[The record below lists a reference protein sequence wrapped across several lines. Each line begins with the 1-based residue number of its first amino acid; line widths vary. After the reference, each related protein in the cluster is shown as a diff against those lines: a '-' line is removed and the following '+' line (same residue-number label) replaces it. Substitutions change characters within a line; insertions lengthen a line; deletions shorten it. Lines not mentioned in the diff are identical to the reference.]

1 MSRRAQR
8 RWARHQARQQAWQ
21 QGWQNWQQGAN
32 QAPAAGFRAPAP
44 SGRAPSGI
52 VPSAAARPAVVPP
65 PVQPAPAP
73 SYPRL
78 YRRNGGAVIGGV
90 CGGIADHLGVD
101 ATKVRI
107 AFTLLALLGAGVVMY
122 ALLWF
127 MCRPGTDTEHPDPA
141 ERRQGLALAVLGVVG
156 AATLASVASNTS
168 AGFVV
173 PVLVIGI
180 GAALVWREA
189 DSASRTPVST
199 HAGGSRLITGL
210 RMLGGVTLV
219 IVGLAVVFLGRV
231 DVAAIPTALAA
242 VVLTLVGVAL
252 LTVPIWVRMWR
263 DLGAERAARV
273 RTIEREEIASHLHDS
288 VLQTLA
294 LIQKQSA
301 DGAAVKRLA
310 RSQERELREWLFGG
324 SEAPAQS
331 LAAALKAAAADV
343 EDAHSVA
350 VDVITVGDVE
360 GAELGVDDR
369 FTALLGAAKEAMVN
383 AAKHSGCESIDTYA
397 EVDEASVSVFVRDRG
412 VGFDLDG
419 VPSDRQG
426 LAKSIRSRMERRGG
440 SVAVRTAPGRGT
452 EVRLSMARLAEGDE
466 TVAAETAEESA

>member
-1 MSRRAQR
+1 M
-8 RWARHQARQQAWQ
+8 H
-21 QGWQNWQQGAN
+21 
-32 QAPAAGFRAPAP
+32 
-44 SGRAPSGI
+44 
-52 VPSAAARPAVVPP
+52 
-65 PVQPAPAP
+65 
-73 SYPRL
+73 
-78 YRRNGGAVIGGV
+78 RRNGGAVIGGV

-173 PVLVIGI
+173 PVLVVGV
-180 GAALVWREA
+180 GVALVWREA
-189 DSASRTPVST
+189 DSASHTAPSP
-199 HAGGSRLITGL
+199 AGGSRLITWL
-210 RMLGGVTLV
+210 RMIGGATLV
-219 IVGLAVVFLGRV
+219 VVGLAVVFLGRV
-231 DVAAIPTALAA
+231 EVSAIPTALAA

-324 SEAPAQS
+324 VDAPAQS
-331 LAAALKAAAADV
+331 LAAALKVAAADV

-360 GAELGVDDR
+360 GPELGVDDR

-397 EVDEASVSVFVRDRG
+397 EVDDASVSVFVRDRG
-412 VGFDLDG
+412 IGFDLDG

-426 LAKSIRSRMERRGG
+426 LAKSIRSRVERRGG
-440 SVAVRTAPGRGT
+440 SVVVRTAPGRGT

-466 TVAAETAEESA
+466 PVAPERAEETA

>member
-8 RWARHQARQQAWQ
+8 RWVRHQARQQAWQ
-21 QGWQNWQQGAN
+21 QGWQNWQREWQPSAG
-32 QAPAAGFRAPAP
+32 QAQAAGFRAPGP
-44 SGRAPSGI
+44 S
-52 VPSAAARPAVVPP
+52 PAVVPP

-73 SYPRL
+73 SYPRMH
-78 YRRNGGAVIGGV
+78 RRNGGAVIGGV

-189 DSASRTPVST
+189 DSASRTPSST
-199 HAGGSRLITGL
+199 PGGSRFVTWL
-210 RMLGGVTLV
+210 RVLGGATLV
-219 IVGLAVVFLGRV
+219 VVGLAVVFLGRV
-231 DVAAIPTALAA
+231 DVAALPTALAA

-397 EVDEASVSVFVRDRG
+397 EVDETSVSVFVRDRG
-412 VGFDLDG
+412 VGFDPDG

-440 SVAVRTAPGRGT
+440 SVVVRTAPGRGT
-452 EVRLSMARLAEGDE
+452 EVRLSMARLHEGDE
-466 TVAAETAEESA
+466 TVAPETAEESA

>member
-1 MSRRAQR
+1 MQ
-8 RWARHQARQQAWQ
+8 
-21 QGWQNWQQGAN
+21 
-32 QAPAAGFRAPAP
+32 
-44 SGRAPSGI
+44 
-52 VPSAAARPAVVPP
+52 
-65 PVQPAPAP
+65 
-73 SYPRL
+73 
-78 YRRNGGAVIGGV
+78 RRNGGAVIGGV
-90 CGGIADHLGVD
+90 CGGIADHLDVD
-101 ATKVRI
+101 VTKVRI

-127 MCRPGTDTEHPDPA
+127 LCRPGTDTEKPDPA

-156 AATLASVASNTS
+156 AATLASVASSTS

-173 PVLVIGI
+173 PVIVIGV

-189 DSASRTPVST
+189 DSASRTPSAAT
-199 HAGGSRLITGL
+199 SGGSRLITWL
-210 RMLGGVTLV
+210 RALGGVTLV
-219 IVGLAVVFLGRV
+219 VVGLAVVFLGRV
-231 DVAAIPTALAA
+231 DVAALPTALAA

-324 SEAPAQS
+324 ADIPAQS

-343 EDAHSVA
+343 EDAHGVA
-350 VDVITVGDVE
+350 VHVITVGDVE

-369 FTALLGAAKEAMVN
+369 FSALLGAAKEAMVN
-383 AAKHSGCESIDTYA
+383 AAKHSGCESIDAYA
-397 EVDEASVSVFVRDRG
+397 EVDDAAAAVFVRDRG
-412 VGFDLDG
+412 VGFDPDA
-419 VPSDRQG
+419 VPQDRQG
-426 LAKSIRSRMERRGG
+426 LAKSIRARMERRGG
-440 SVAVRTAPGRGT
+440 ETAVRSTPGRGT
-452 EVRLSMARLAEGDE
+452 EIRLSMPRNEGD
-466 TVAAETAEESA
+466 VAGVAPQDAPAADR

>member
-1 MSRRAQR
+1 MSRRSQGR
-8 RWARHQARQQAWQ
+8 RAWHQARQQAWQ
-21 QGWQNWQQGAN
+21 QGWQNWQQGA
-32 QAPAAGFRAPAP
+32 QAPAAGYRAAP
-44 SGRAPSGI
+44 G
-52 VPSAAARPAVVPP
+52 PAVLPP
-65 PVQPAPAP
+65 PATPAPAP
-73 SYPRL
+73 SYPRMH
-78 YRRNGGAVIGGV
+78 RRNGGAVIGGV

-127 MCRPGTDTEHPDPA
+127 MCRPGTDTARPDPA

-156 AATLASVASNTS
+156 AATLASVASNSS

-173 PVLVIGI
+173 PVIVIGV

-189 DSASRTPVST
+189 DSASGDPSG
-199 HAGGSRLITGL
+199 ALGGSSRLITWL

-219 IVGLAVVFLGRV
+219 VVGLAVVFLGRV

-252 LTVPIWVRMWR
+252 LTVPVWVRMWR

-324 SEAPAQS
+324 AQAPAQS
-331 LAAALKAAAADV
+331 LVAALKAAAADV

-350 VDVITVGDVE
+350 VGVITVGDVE
-360 GAELGVDDR
+360 GDELGVDDR
-369 FTALLGAAKEAMVN
+369 FSALLGAAREAMVN
-383 AAKHSGCESIDTYA
+383 AAKHSGCEQVDTYA
-397 EVDEASVSVFVRDRG
+397 EVDDRTVSVFVRDRG
-412 VGFDLDG
+412 VGFDPDA
-419 VPSDRQG
+419 VPADRQG

-440 SVAVRTAPGRGT
+440 EVGVRSAPGRGT
-452 EVRLSMARLAEGDE
+452 EVRLTMPRLCADGGTGVPVGAGEGSLDSSSPQ
-466 TVAAETAEESA
+466 AGPASGG

>member
-1 MSRRAQR
+1 MSRRAER
-8 RWARHQARQQAWQ
+8 RWARQQARQQAWQ
-21 QGWQNWQQGAN
+21 QGWQNWQQGWQQGAE
-32 QAPAAGFRAPAP
+32 QASAAGLRAPAP
-44 SGRAPSGI
+44 GA
-52 VPSAAARPAVVPP
+52 VNAARPAVTRPSVVPP

-78 YRRNGGAVIGGV
+78 QRRNGGAVIGGV

-127 MCRPGTDTEHPDPA
+127 MCRPGTDTQHPDPA

-156 AATLASVASNTS
+156 AATLASVASSTS

-189 DSASRTPVST
+189 DSARTPT
-199 HAGGSRLITGL
+199 ATIGAGSRLITWL

-397 EVDEASVSVFVRDRG
+397 EVDDTSVSVYVRDRG
-412 VGFDLDG
+412 VGFDPDG

-466 TVAAETAEESA
+466 TVAPETAEESA

>member
-1 MSRRAQR
+1 MSRRAER

-21 QGWQNWQQGAN
+21 QGWQNWQQGWQQGAEPG
-32 QAPAAGFRAPAP
+32 PAADLRAPAP
-44 SGRAPSGI
+44 A
-52 VPSAAARPAVVPP
+52 VARPAVVPP
-65 PVQPAPAP
+65 PAQPAPAP
-73 SYPRL
+73 SYPRMH
-78 YRRNGGAVIGGV
+78 RRNGGAVIGGV

-189 DSASRTPVST
+189 DSASRTPAST
-199 HAGGSRLITGL
+199 PGGSRLITWL
-210 RMLGGVTLV
+210 RVLGGATLV
-219 IVGLAVVFLGRV
+219 VVGLAVVFLGRV
-231 DVAAIPTALAA
+231 DVAALPTALAA

-252 LTVPIWVRMWR
+252 LTVPIWVRRWR

-324 SEAPAQS
+324 FEAPAQS

-343 EDAHSVA
+343 EDALSVA
-350 VDVITVGDVE
+350 VDVIPVGDVE

-397 EVDEASVSVFVRDRG
+397 EVDDAAVSVFVRDRG
-412 VGFDLDG
+412 VGFDPDG

-466 TVAAETAEESA
+466 TVAPETAEESA

>member
-8 RWARHQARQQAWQ
+8 RWARQEASRQAWQ
-21 QGWQNWQQGAN
+21 QGWGQSWQAWQQSGHPAP
-32 QAPAAGFRAPAP
+32 PAAVHPA
-44 SGRAPSGI
+44 AL
-52 VPSAAARPAVVPP
+52 AVVPP
-65 PVQPAPAP
+65 HRQPAP
-73 SYPRL
+73 SYPRMH
-78 YRRNGGAVIGGV
+78 RRSGGAVIGGV

-101 ATKVRI
+101 VTKVRI

-127 MCRPGTDTEHPDPA
+127 MCRPGTDTERPDPA

-156 AATLASVASNTS
+156 AATLASVASSTS

-173 PVLVIGI
+173 PVIVIGV

-189 DSASRTPVST
+189 DSARTPST
-199 HAGGSRLITGL
+199 ALGGSRLITWL

-324 SEAPAQS
+324 AEAPARS
-331 LAAALKAAAADV
+331 LAAALRAAAADV

-360 GAELGVDDR
+360 GPELGVDDR
-369 FTALLGAAKEAMVN
+369 FTALLGAAREAMVN

-397 EVDEASVSVFVRDRG
+397 EVDDDAVSVFVRDRG
-412 VGFDLDG
+412 VGFDPEA

-426 LAKSIRSRMERRGG
+426 LAKSIRSRVERRGG
-440 SVAVRTAPGRGT
+440 TVAVRSTPGRGT
-452 EVRLSMARLAEGDE
+452 EVRLTIARPAEGDE
-466 TVAAETAEESA
+466 IAQEKAEENA

>member
-1 MSRRAQR
+1 MSNRRAHR
-8 RWARHQARQQAWQ
+8 RYARQQAWLQSREQWQQWQ
-21 QGWQNWQQGAN
+21 QGWAAHASAFSAAQGA
-32 QAPAAGFRAPAP
+32 PT
-44 SGRAPSGI
+44 
-52 VPSAAARPAVVPP
+52 VPSPGPA
-65 PVQPAPAP
+65 PAPAP
-73 SYPRL
+73 SAPVPPAPAPTYPRML
-78 YRRNGGAVIGGV
+78 RRNGGAVIGGV
-90 CGGIADHLGVD
+90 CGGIADHLGVEV
-101 ATKVRI
+101 TKVRI
-107 AFTLLALLGAGVVMY
+107 AFTLLALLGAGVIMY

-127 MCRPGTDTEHPDPA
+127 LCRPGTDTARPDPA

-156 AATLASVASNTS
+156 AATLASVASNTG
-168 AGFVV
+168 AGFVI

-189 DSASRTPVST
+189 DSASRTPSS
-199 HAGGSRLITGL
+199 APGGGSRLITWL

-231 DVAAIPTALAA
+231 DVAALPTALAA
-242 VVLTLVGVAL
+242 VLLTLVGVAL

-294 LIQKQSA
+294 LIQKQSS

-324 SEAPAQS
+324 AEAPAQS
-331 LAAALKAAAADV
+331 LAAALKAAAGDV

-383 AAKHSGCESIDTYA
+383 AAKHSGCDSVDTYA
-397 EVDEASVSVFVRDRG
+397 EVDENSVAVYVRDRG
-412 VGFDLDG
+412 VGFDPDE

-440 SVAVRTAPGRGT
+440 TVVVRSGAGRGT
-452 EVRLSMARLAEGDE
+452 EVRLTMPRAVDGVEA
-466 TVAAETAEESA
+466 TAEESA

>member
-1 MSRRAQR
+1 MSRLTQR
-8 RWARHQARQQAWQ
+8 RRARHQARQQAWQ
-21 QGWQNWQQGAN
+21 NWQQAVRT
-32 QAPAAGFRAPAP
+32 PAAAYRPA
-44 SGRAPSGI
+44 
-52 VPSAAARPAVVPP
+52 VPAPAVVPP
-65 PVQPAPAP
+65 QVQPAPAP
-73 SYPRL
+73 TYPRL
-78 YRRNGGAVIGGV
+78 HRRNGGAVIGGV
-90 CGGIADHLGVD
+90 CGGVADHLGVD
-101 ATKVRI
+101 AVKVRI

-127 MCRPGTDTEHPDPA
+127 MCRPGADTAPPDPA

-156 AATLASVASNTS
+156 AATLASVASSTS

-173 PVLVIGI
+173 PVIVIGV

-189 DSASRTPVST
+189 DSARSPST
-199 HAGGSRLITGL
+199 THGGGSRLITWL

-231 DVAAIPTALAA
+231 DVAALPTALAA

-252 LTVPIWVRMWR
+252 LTVPVWVRMWR
-263 DLGAERAARV
+263 DLSAERAARV

-324 SEAPAQS
+324 AEAPAQS

-343 EDAHSVA
+343 EDAHAVA

-397 EVDEASVSVFVRDRG
+397 EVDDRTVSVFVRDRG
-412 VGFDLDG
+412 VGFDPDA

-440 SVAVRTAPGRGT
+440 SVAVRTSPGRGT
-452 EVRLSMARLAEGDE
+452 EVRLSMARIGDDE
-466 TVAAETAEESA
+466 SVAPENAEESA

>member
-1 MSRRAQR
+1 M
-8 RWARHQARQQAWQ
+8 
-21 QGWQNWQQGAN
+21 
-32 QAPAAGFRAPAP
+32 
-44 SGRAPSGI
+44 
-52 VPSAAARPAVVPP
+52 PP
-65 PVQPAPAP
+65 PGQPAPAP
-73 SYPRL
+73 SYPRMH
-78 YRRNGGAVIGGV
+78 RRSGGAVIGGV
-90 CGGIADHLGVD
+90 CGGVADHLGVD
-101 ATKVRI
+101 VTKVRI

-127 MCRPGTDTEHPDPA
+127 MCRPGTDTERPDPA

-156 AATLASVASNTS
+156 AATLASVASSTS

-173 PVLVIGI
+173 PVIVIGV

-189 DSASRTPVST
+189 DSARTTST
-199 HAGGSRLITGL
+199 ALGGGSRLITWL

-324 SEAPAQS
+324 AEAPARS

-360 GAELGVDDR
+360 GPELGVDDR
-369 FTALLGAAKEAMVN
+369 FTALLGAAREAMVN

-397 EVDEASVSVFVRDRG
+397 EVDEDSVAVFVRDRG
-412 VGFDLDG
+412 VGFDPEA
-419 VPSDRQG
+419 VPADRQG
-426 LAKSIRSRMERRGG
+426 LAKSIRSRVERRGG
-440 SVAVRTAPGRGT
+440 AVAVRSAPGRGT
-452 EVRLSMARLAEGDE
+452 EVRMSVPRCEAE
-466 TVAAETAEESA
+466 ASAS

>member
-1 MSRRAQR
+1 M
-8 RWARHQARQQAWQ
+8 
-21 QGWQNWQQGAN
+21 
-32 QAPAAGFRAPAP
+32 
-44 SGRAPSGI
+44 
-52 VPSAAARPAVVPP
+52 
-65 PVQPAPAP
+65 QPAPAP

-78 YRRNGGAVIGGV
+78 QRRNGGAVIGGV

-127 MCRPGTDTEHPDPA
+127 MCRPGTDTQHPDPA

-156 AATLASVASNTS
+156 AATLASVASSTS

-189 DSASRTPVST
+189 DSARTPT
-199 HAGGSRLITGL
+199 ATIGAGSRLITWL

-350 VDVITVGDVE
+350 VDVITVGDIE

-397 EVDEASVSVFVRDRG
+397 EVDDTSVSVYVRDRG
-412 VGFDLDG
+412 VGFDPDG

-466 TVAAETAEESA
+466 TVAPETAEESA